1 MQGDPHGPPS
11 SQACV
16 SVKSDVVTLEQPP
29 SQVRVLVRMPFPQ
42 VTLQVDQ
49 SDHSANTIASEYR
62 NVNENRFQKYKVPI
76 KSYINSH
83 KKCTCQLLV
92 PTVHWLYLT
101 NLVHQL
107 YTYNPSRLALDWNV
121 LGDSPPHL
129 LIHILENSL
138 VLPYCT
144 V

>member
-16 SVKSDVVTLEQPP
+16 SVKSDVGTLEQPL

-49 SDHSANTIASEYR
+49 FDHSRNTIASE
-62 NVNENRFQKYKVPI
+62 NRKYKENGFLKLKIPN

-83 KKCTCQLLV
+83 TKCQRLV
-92 PTVHWLYLT
+92 PTVYFVYLT

-107 YTYNPSRLALDWNV
+107 CTYNPSRLVLDWNV
-121 LGDSPPHL
+121 VGDSPPHQ
-129 LIHILENSL
+129 LIHILENIL
-138 VLPYCT
+138 VNLPYCT